1 MISKKNALVAA
12 KIETAYGVA
21 ATLTATEAMFVSD
34 FTHKMIEGDVVERN
48 NILGT
53 LGAQG
58 SVRVS
63 QHDMIEFS
71 VELAGSGA
79 AGVAPRYS
87 PLLKA
92 CGFSEVVTA
101 STNVVYAPV
110 SSGFNSLTIGVF
122 YKDDAGNTMRQLIT
136 GARGSVTLEMS
147 AGGLPTLKFSFT
159 GLYNDPASATALTGD
174 FSSIPVPKGV
184 NKANTPSVS
193 FYGETLPT
201 GAITINPGIEVKYR
215 NLINL
220 ESVDILDRKGSLSL
234 ELDMPTTTDATAWVV
249 RGKNNDLGA
258 LSVTHGTTAGNIVAV
273 SVPNVQLKT
282 VSPSYD
288 GVIMRMSCEG
298 DIVPLTPNSDLTITL
313 T

>member
-12 KIETAYGVA
+12 KIETSYGVA
-21 ATLTATEAMFVSD
+21 QTLAAVDAMFVGD
-34 FTHKMIEGDVVERN
+34 FTHKMIEGDVTERN
-48 NILGT
+48 NITGA

-63 QHDMIEFS
+63 QYDMIEFS
-71 VELAGSGA
+71 VELAGSGS
-79 AGVAPRYS
+79 AGVSPRYA

-101 STNVVYAPV
+101 TTSVVYAPV
-110 SSGFNSLTIGVF
+110 SAGFNSLTMGVF
-122 YKDDAGNTMRQLIT
+122 YKDDAGNVMRQLIT
-136 GARGSVTLEMS
+136 GARGTVTLEMS
-147 AGGLPTLKFSFT
+147 SGSLPMLKFSFT

-174 FSSIPVPKGV
+174 FSTIPAPKGV

-193 FYGETLPT
+193 FYGQTLPT
-201 GAITINPGIEVKYR
+201 GNITINPGIEVKYR

-220 ESVDILDRKGSLSL
+220 ESVDILDRKGSVSV
-234 ELDMPTTTDATAWVV
+234 ELDMPTTTDATAWVL
-249 RGKNNDLGA
+249 RGKDNALGA
-258 LSVTHGTTAGNIVAV
+258 LSVTHGTAAGNIVAV

-313 T
+313 S

>member
-159 GLYNDPASATALTGD
+159 GLYNNPASATALTGN
-174 FSSIPVPKGV
+174 FSTIPVPKGV

-234 ELDMPTTTDATAWVV
+234 ELDMPTTTNATAWVV